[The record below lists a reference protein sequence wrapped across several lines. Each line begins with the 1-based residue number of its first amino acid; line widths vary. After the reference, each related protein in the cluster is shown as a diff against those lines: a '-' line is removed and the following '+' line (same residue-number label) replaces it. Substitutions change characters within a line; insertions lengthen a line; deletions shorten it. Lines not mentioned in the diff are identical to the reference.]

1 VEPEHDQRSR
11 TNEARHDLNSF
22 EFSNAPGW
30 VIALPAVDRADSVPV
45 KIAAET
51 LAAAKGN

>member
-1 VEPEHDQRSR
+1 MEPKHDQRSR

-22 EFSNAPGW
+22 EFSKAPGW

-45 KIAAET
+45 KIAAEA